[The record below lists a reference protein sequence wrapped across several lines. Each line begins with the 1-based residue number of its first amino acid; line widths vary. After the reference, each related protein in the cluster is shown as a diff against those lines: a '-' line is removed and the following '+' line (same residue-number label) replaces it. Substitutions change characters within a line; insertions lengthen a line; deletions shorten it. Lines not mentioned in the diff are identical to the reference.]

1 MVINRFVGPYRFLS
15 NFWPAEVDLEGEIY
29 PTVEH
34 AYQAAKVPY
43 AATYQVYLTN
53 WGYGERRW
61 RERIR
66 KVGSASQ
73 ARRIGKLASLP
84 VRSYWEVSRMSV
96 MRVLLKQKFAPGRP
110 ERAQL
115 LETGDALLVEGN
127 TWGDT
132 FWGICG
138 DEGENWLGRLLM
150 EIREGVREPA

>member
-1 MVINRFVGPYRFLS
+1 MTV
-15 NFWPAEVDLEGEIY
+15 AELIY

-96 MRVLLKQKFAPGRP
+96 MRVVLKQKFAPGRP